1 MQILEG
7 LRYIHN
13 TLQVGCTITSHEIML
28 STKAEVKIA
37 NIGGAILH
45 EQPISSSDV
54 RSLGSLL
61 TELTTNTSYQ
71 NELDHIQPPASR
83 QCLSLQDFM
92 RSTGS
97 EDLTTLSQVC
107 TPHLNREM

>member
-1 MQILEG
+1 
-7 LRYIHN
+7 
-13 TLQVGCTITSHEIML
+13 ML

-37 NIGGAILH
+37 NIGGAILY
-45 EQPISSSDV
+45 EQPISSSDI

-71 NELDHIQPPASR
+71 NELDHGQPPALR

-92 RSTGS
+92 HSTGS

-107 TPHLNREM
+107 IPYLAREILLTLLARFS